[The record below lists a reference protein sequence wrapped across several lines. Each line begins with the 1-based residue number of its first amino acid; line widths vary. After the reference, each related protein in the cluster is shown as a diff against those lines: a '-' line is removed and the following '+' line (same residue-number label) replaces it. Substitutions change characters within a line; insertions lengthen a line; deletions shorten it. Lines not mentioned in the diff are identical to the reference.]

1 MERFNGR
8 IEEVL
13 QTHHFDSTADLDTT
27 LHRYVELYNHHIPQ
41 KVLGHLTPIQALKNW
56 QLSHPHLFRKRVY
69 NHAGLD
75 IYRLYNDLENR
86 DKNVLFSLV
95 GAVFSRQVHWFYC

>member
-1 MERFNGR
+1 DRLCTEQGIEHRLIPPGRPQTNGLVERFNGR

-41 KVLGHLTPIQALKNW
+41 KALGHLTPIQALKNW
-56 QLSHPHLFRKRVY
+56 QLSHPHLFRKKVY
-69 NHAGLD
+69 DLAGLD
-75 IYRLYNDLENR
+75 N
-86 DKNVLFSLV
+86 
-95 GAVFSRQVHWFYC
+95 